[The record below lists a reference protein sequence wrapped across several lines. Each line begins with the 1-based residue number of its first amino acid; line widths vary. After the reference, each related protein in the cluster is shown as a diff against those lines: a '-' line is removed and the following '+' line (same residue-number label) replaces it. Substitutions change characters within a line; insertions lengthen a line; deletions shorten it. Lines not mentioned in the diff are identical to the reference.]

1 MVNEA
6 DTAEGVIRAANAAK
20 LAVVRLQYTAVTGAL
35 KDVLL
40 PATRL
45 RDALAIGV
53 WFDGSSVE
61 GAARVAEMDL
71 LLRPDPTT
79 FVVLPLPGGTTDA
92 RLLCDLTTVAGEPF
106 AADSRA
112 VLRRAL
118 ADAAALGLAVR
129 TGAELEFYLLGG
141 DEGRTPLDRAGYF
154 DIAASAAAALCRDAV
169 AILSSAGYHPR
180 SVHHEAG
187 AGQYELVFGLDEP
200 LRLADGICTAI
211 TVINALAEQRELVAS
226 FRPRPLRG
234 QSGSGLHLS
243 LALADQ
249 ATGQPATFEAGA
261 PATLSLAGEQF
272 VAGMLAHARA
282 LCAVLAPSPDS
293 YRRLNEGAEA
303 PARADWA
310 RVSHGAFIRVPHS
323 AGRHEPIVEARAA
336 DPTCNP
342 YLALA
347 ALLATGLDGI
357 RSGAA
362 LPPPAD
368 RLAGQAPTVDV
379 LAGPLPV
386 TLGEALE
393 ELTWDPVVRAALSQ
407 PVYERFLA
415 EKEREWAAER
425 RRLAARER

>member
-1 MVNEA
+1 MSGTELM
-6 DTAEGVIRAANAAK
+6 EGVLRAARAAQ
-20 LAVVRLQYTAVTGAL
+20 LAAVRLQYSAVTGAL
-35 KDVLL
+35 KDILL
-40 PATRL
+40 PVTRL

-61 GAARVAEMDL
+61 GAAREAEMDL

-79 FVVLPLPGGTTDA
+79 FAVLPLPGGTTDA

-118 ADAAALGLAVR
+118 AAAADFGLTMRAS
-129 TGAELEFYLLGG
+129 AELEFYLLRD
-141 DEGRTPLDRAGYF
+141 DERQTPLDRVGYF
-154 DIAASAAAALCRDAV
+154 DVAASAAAALCRDTV
-169 AILSSAGYHPR
+169 AILGQTGYRPR
-180 SVHHEAG
+180 SAHHETG
-187 AGQYELVFGLDEP
+187 AGQYELAFGLDEP

-211 TVINALAEQRELVAS
+211 TVIHALAEQRGLVAS
-226 FRPRPLRG
+226 FRPRPLRD
-234 QSGSGLHLS
+234 QSGSGLHLG

-249 ATGQPATFEAGA
+249 ATGQPALFDAGA
-261 PATLSLAGEQF
+261 SGTLSLVGEQF
-272 VAGMLAHARA
+272 VAGILTQARP

-293 YRRLNEGAEA
+293 YRRLHEGAEA

-310 RVSHGAFIRVPHS
+310 RVSHGAFVRVPHS
-323 AGRHEPIVEARAA
+323 AGQHTPIIEARAA

-347 ALLATGLDGI
+347 ALLASGLDGV

-368 RLAGQAPTVDV
+368 HLPGQPPAVNV

-393 ELTWDPVVRAALSQ
+393 ELTWSPVVRAALGQ
-407 PVYERFLA
+407 PVYERFIA

-425 RRLAARER
+425 RWLAMRED

>member
-1 MVNEA
+1 
-6 DTAEGVIRAANAAK
+6 
-20 LAVVRLQYTAVTGAL
+20 
-35 KDVLL
+35 
-40 PATRL
+40 
-45 RDALAIGV
+45 
-53 WFDGSSVE
+53 
-61 GAARVAEMDL
+61 
-71 LLRPDPTT
+71 
-79 FVVLPLPGGTTDA
+79 
-92 RLLCDLTTVAGEPF
+92 
-106 AADSRA
+106 
-112 VLRRAL
+112 
-118 ADAAALGLAVR
+118 
-129 TGAELEFYLLGG
+129 
-141 DEGRTPLDRAGYF
+141 
-154 DIAASAAAALCRDAV
+154 
-169 AILSSAGYHPR
+169 
-180 SVHHEAG
+180 
-187 AGQYELVFGLDEP
+187 
-200 LRLADGICTAI
+200 
-211 TVINALAEQRELVAS
+211 
-226 FRPRPLRG
+226 
-234 QSGSGLHLS
+234 
-243 LALADQ
+243 
-249 ATGQPATFEAGA
+249 
-261 PATLSLAGEQF
+261 
-272 VAGMLAHARA
+272 
-282 LCAVLAPSPDS
+282 VLAPSPDS

-386 TLGEALE
+386 TLGEALA